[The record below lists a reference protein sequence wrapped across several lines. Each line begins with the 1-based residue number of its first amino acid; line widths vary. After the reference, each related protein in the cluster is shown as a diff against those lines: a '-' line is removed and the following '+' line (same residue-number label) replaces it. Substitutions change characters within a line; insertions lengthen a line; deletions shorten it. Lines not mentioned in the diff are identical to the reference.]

1 MVQDPNTPEM
11 QKVLNDI
18 LRSCQLVA
26 GDIYDL
32 IDQVCQNDVWSD
44 DQITQIDALI
54 ETSKQ
59 SKDVKQV
66 IQVLTTLLSIIDDVI
81 VDKKARLSFRN
92 RQKKIL
98 VSAILKKHELYIREQ
113 FDTQAQA
120 DDHTTTKEDIHLD
133 ESSHEA
139 EQHEDSKVEEEQDA
153 AASEDKV

>member
-1 MVQDPNTPEM
+1 MAQDPNSPGM

-44 DQITQIDALI
+44 EQITQIDALI

-59 SKDVKQV
+59 SRDVKQA
-66 IQVLTTLLSIIDDVI
+66 IQVLSTLVSIIDDVI
-81 VDKKARLSFRN
+81 VDKKAKLGFRN

-98 VSAILKKHELYIREQ
+98 VSTILKKHELYIKEQ
-113 FDTQAQA
+113 FETNNQA
-120 DDHTTTKEDIHLD
+120 E
-133 ESSHEA
+133 EA
-139 EQHEDSKVEEEQDA
+139 VANNSEEEHHDTPKTDVDQESGIKEEAIVPDNTA
-153 AASEDKV
+153 E

>member
-1 MVQDPNTPEM
+1 MVQDPNSPEM
-11 QKVLNDI
+11 QKVLNEI

-98 VSAILKKHELYIREQ
+98 VSTILKKHELYIKEQ
-113 FDTQAQA
+113 FDTQNQAA
-120 DDHTTTKEDIHLD
+120 DDHTTTKEDFHLEEKQE
-133 ESSHEA
+133 ESTLE
-139 EQHEDSKVEEEQDA
+139 EQQDA
-153 AASEDKV
+153 AFEQDISSQ